1 MKQTIKKLLLF
12 GMLFVLSLGLI
23 GCGGQNADADT
34 QKEDTQKEDTQVQDD
49 QAETEDVTEEA
60 VLPETPGNTN
70 LLTGLPTLT
79 DEAVGKRPVA
89 VMVNNVKAA
98 FPQYGVAEA
107 DIIFEIP
114 VEGGE
119 TRFMAMYGDYTQV
132 PKVCSVRSC
141 RMYFPEFSE
150 GFDAV
155 YVNWGMS
162 EAIRDYVKSLN
173 LTNYDG
179 TFNTG
184 KLFARDQERRAAG
197 KALEHTGYFDGTG
210 LPAAMEKA
218 GHRTDIEADKKDTA
232 FKFNAPENVVV
243 PSGDACTYVVINY
256 GAVKANLKYDA
267 EKNVYLKEYNGKA
280 QIDGITGTQLEFT
293 NVIILETQIGE
304 HANGTHRDVKWQ
316 EGGTGY
322 YISNGAAQ
330 KITWSKAG
338 VESRIIILDESGNE
352 LSMNAGKSYI
362 GISYP
367 GKITME

>member
-1 MKQTIKKLLLF
+1 MKNTLKKLVLF
-12 GMLFVLSLGLI
+12 SMMVILALAFVA
-23 GCGGQNADADT
+23 CGKNTD
-34 QKEDTQKEDTQVQDD
+34 
-49 QAETEDVTEEA
+49 AETETMETETETETE
-60 VLPETPGNTN
+60 VVEVPETPGNTN

-79 DEAVGKRPVA
+79 DEAIGKRPVA

-114 VEGGE
+114 VEGGS

-141 RMYFPEFSE
+141 RMYFPEYSE

-184 KLFARDQERRAAG
+184 NLFDRDAERRASG
-197 KALEHTGYFDGTG
+197 MALEHTGYFNGPG
-210 LPAAMEKA
+210 LPEAMEEA
-218 GHRTDIEADKKDTA
+218 GQRTDIEEDKKDTA
-232 FKFNAPENVVV
+232 FNFHAADSVVKPTGV
-243 PSGDACTYVVINY
+243 ECTTVEIDY
-256 GAVKANLKYDA
+256 GAAEPTFTYDA
-267 EKNVYLKEYNGKA
+267 ESNTYLKQHNGVN
-280 QIDGITGTQLEFT
+280 QIDGVTGTQLAFT
-293 NVIILETQIGE
+293 NVIILETDIGE
-304 HANGTHRDVKWQ
+304 HENGTHRDVRWAN
-316 EGGTGY
+316 GGTGY

-330 KITWSKAG
+330 EITWSKAG
-338 VESRIIILDESGNE
+338 VESRILLFDKDGNE
-352 LSMNAGKSYI
+352 LTINAGKSYI
-362 GISYP
+362 GISYYD
-367 GKITME
+367 KTTIQ

>member
-1 MKQTIKKLLLF
+1 MNIETLKKYYPLGIVLALV
-12 GMLFVLSLGLI
+12 LVLVIAFVS
-23 GCGGQNADADT
+23 CGKKDSADAGNTQTEMVMDT
-34 QKEDTQKEDTQVQDD
+34 
-49 QAETEDVTEEA
+49 ETETEE
-60 VLPETPGNTN
+60 VLPETPGKTN

-89 VMVNNVKAA
+89 VMVNNVRAS
-98 FPQYGVAEA
+98 FPQYGIAEA

-114 VEGGE
+114 VEGGD

-162 EAIRDYVKSLN
+162 EAIRDYIKSLN

-184 KLFARDQERRAAG
+184 KLFDRDQERRASG
-197 KALEHTGYFDGTG
+197 VKLEHTGYFNGPG
-210 LPAAMEKA
+210 LAAAMEKREE
-218 GHRTDIEADKKDTA
+218 RTDIEPKKRDTA
-232 FKFNAPENVVV
+232 FNF
-243 PSGDACTYVVINY
+243 Y
-256 GAVKANLKYDA
+256 GADEVVKPKGEECLVVEIDYGVAEPTFTYD
-267 EKNVYLKEYNGKA
+267 EKTNTYLKDYNGKP
-280 QIDGITGTQLEFT
+280 QIDGVTGTQLAFT
-293 NVIILETQIGE
+293 NVIILETNIGA
-304 HANGTHRDVKWQ
+304 HPNGTHRDVKWI

-322 YISNGAAQ
+322 YISNGVAQ
-330 KITWSKAG
+330 EITWSKA
-338 VESRIIILDESGNE
+338 SIKDRILLFDAEGKE
-352 LSMNAGKSYI
+352 LTINAGKSYI

-367 GKITME
+367 GKITFGEEDE